1 MTNREQFRKGFALNS
16 SLFIIH
22 SLGGVVL
29 NKKVSLGICISLIV
43 MSIAATFSITM
54 VVSKNIYNKIIGNI
68 SQRSQMYASVDE
80 INQIISNNFYGS
92 VQDSNLLSASLS
104 EGYINGL
111 GDSASRYMTSEEYSE
126 YTLRLEGGIT
136 GIGIETAYD
145 YQNNEFIITHVYEGS
160 PAETAGLK
168 SGDVITAVG
177 NVTVNR
183 NNYRTLSESF
193 YGNIL
198 SSVAVEYERDGETK
212 TVEPLL
218 GFSMPSVIGRL
229 EGDVGYIRINGFYKN
244 TANEFKS
251 EIEKLTENGAESFVF
266 DVRNTS
272 DGSID
277 YAAKVIDVIVPAI
290 SGNIAVAKDKNGEV
304 YKDKIYTAESSSV
317 NKPIAVLING
327 ATAGPAEL
335 FACDL
340 RDISQ
345 AILIGTKTAGVG
357 TMQELFTLESG
368 GAILLTVA
376 LVEPKNGADAVYD
389 GKGIEP
395 SVNVTLISGD
405 DANIALLTAEQD
417 NQLTTAINM
426 LAQ

>member
-1 MTNREQFRKGFALNS
+1 M
-16 SLFIIH
+16 
-22 SLGGVVL
+22 
-29 NKKVSLGICISLIV
+29 CISLVV

-54 VVSKNIYNKIIGNI
+54 IVSKNIYNKIIGNI

-111 GDSASRYMTSEEYSE
+111 GDSASRYMTSEEYNA
-126 YTLRLEGGIT
+126 YVQRLEGGVT
-136 GIGIETAYD
+136 GIGVETAYD
-145 YQNNEFIITHVYEGS
+145 YQSNKFIITHVYEGS
-160 PAETAGLK
+160 PAETAGLLK
-168 SGDVITAVG
+168 GDVITAIG

-183 NNYRTLSESF
+183 NSYRSLSENL
-193 YGNIL
+193 YGDIL
-198 SSVAVEYERDGETK
+198 SSVAVEYERDGVTK

-218 GFSMPSVIGRL
+218 GFSMPSVNGRL
-229 EGDVGYIRINGFYKN
+229 EGNVGYIKINGFYKN
-244 TANEFKS
+244 TAKEFKA
-251 EIEKLTENGAESFVF
+251 EIEKLTDNGAESFIF

-277 YAAKVIDVIVPAI
+277 YAAQVIDVIVPAI

-304 YKDKIYTAESSSV
+304 YKDKIYTAESNSV
-317 NKPIAVLING
+317 NKPMAVLVNG
-327 ATAGPAEL
+327 STAGPAEL

-345 AILIGTKTAGVG
+345 AVIIGTKTAGIG
-357 TMQELFTLESG
+357 TMQELFTLETG

-376 LVEPKNGADAVYD
+376 LVEPKNGASAVYD

-395 SVNVTLISGD
+395 SVNVTLLSGED
-405 DANIALLTAEQD
+405 TNIALLTAEQD

-426 LAQ
+426 LAI

>member
-1 MTNREQFRKGFALNS
+1 MNKK
-16 SLFIIH
+16 I
-22 SLGGVVL
+22 SLGL
-29 NKKVSLGICISLIV
+29 CISLVV

-54 VVSKNIYNKIIGNI
+54 VVSKNIYNKIIDNI

-80 INQIISNNFYGS
+80 INQIISNNFYGT
-92 VQDSNLLSASLS
+92 VEDSNLLSASLS

-126 YTLRLEGGIT
+126 YTVRLEGGVT
-136 GIGIETAYD
+136 GIGVETAFD
-145 YQNNEFIITHVYEGS
+145 YQNNRFVVTHVYEGS

-168 SGDVITAVG
+168 TGDVITAIG
-177 NVTVNR
+177 NATVSR
-183 NNYRTLSESF
+183 NNYAALSRNL
-193 YGNIL
+193 YGDIL
-198 SSVAVEYERDGETK
+198 SSVAVEFERDGETK
-212 TVEPLL
+212 TVEPML
-218 GFSMPSVIGRL
+218 GFAMPSVIGRL
-229 EGDVGYIRINGFYKN
+229 EGNVGYIRINGFYKN
-244 TANEFKS
+244 TASEFKD
-251 EIEKLTENGAESFVF
+251 EIDKLTNDGAESFVF
-266 DVRNTS
+266 DVRSTS
-272 DGSID
+272 EGSID
-277 YAAKVIDVIVPAI
+277 YAAKTIDVIVPAI

-304 YKDKIYTAESSSV
+304 YRDKIYTAESNSV
-317 NKPIAVLING
+317 NKPMAVLVNG
-327 ATAGPAEL
+327 GTSGAAEL

-345 AILIGTKTAGVG
+345 AIIVGTKTAGVG

-395 SVNVTLISGD
+395 SVTVTLVSGED
-405 DANIALLTAEQD
+405 TNVALLTPEQD